1 MEYVVLAQGRER
13 RWKRSQDVS
22 SVWSGNLVLRNYP
35 PIGIWVDK
43 GPKSEKMAE
52 NCTFFFVYVVYR
64 NIGLTN
70 IGVIAG
76 LLLFPTM

>member
-22 SVWSGNLVLRNYP
+22 SVWGGNLVLRNYP

-43 GPKSEKMAE
+43 GPKSEKIAE
-52 NCTFFFVYVVYR
+52 NCTFFFGDHRFCYVWLSKVEDWMFFFS
-64 NIGLTN
+64 L
-70 IGVIAG
+70 A
-76 LLLFPTM
+76 

>member
-1 MEYVVLAQGRER
+1 MWG
-13 RWKRSQDVS
+13 
-22 SVWSGNLVLRNYP
+22 GNLVLRSYP
-35 PIGIWVDK
+35 PISIWEDM
-43 GPKSEKMAE
+43 GAKSEKMAE